1 MLTNSIIGM
10 IRRRWLSERPYAGNT
25 TESLLHKVACP
36 AVAEWAK
43 EHARQELKRRNREAG
58 EA

>member
-10 IRRRWLSERPYAGNT
+10 IRRRWLSERPYAGNS
-25 TESLLHKVACP
+25 TESLLRKVSCP

-43 EHARQELKRRNREAG
+43 EHARHELKLRNRSAEEG
-58 EA
+58 